1 MIHGGGMIGPESDG
15 CRDGLMI
22 DNEIDMKMNIR
33 YHKTTVLGLAFAL
46 CLSGCSLLEKFDK
59 SPKYSVKGSASRE
72 RNAVDASDSQ
82 TPVLAP
88 KKGKKTVICT
98 WEEVL
103 TSHSITVLSLEDVLP
118 PSKS

>member
-1 MIHGGGMIGPESDG
+1 MIGPESDG

-82 TPVLAP
+82 HR
-88 KKGKKTVICT
+88 C
-98 WEEVL
+98 W
-103 TSHSITVLSLEDVLP
+103 LP
-118 PSKS
+118 PPAKRQRKAQRL